1 MRTIAFLALVFFT
14 CVGHTEEISKVR
26 ISQNIYDATVLPLLN
41 DLKTILDTDLP
52 DKNPEVYIASIEEI
66 QKAYCASDIPCNVA
80 AITNRNTGVIIMTTG
95 FIPNNLISV
104 SILFHELVH
113 WVQVKKG
120 MFKDEPECLFWAKS
134 EMHAYKAQSK
144 FIEKNG
150 GRPFDVPDLTK
161 KCTQK

>member
-1 MRTIAFLALVFFT
+1 MRLLAFLAMFFFA
-14 CVGHTEEISKVR
+14 CAGHTQEITKTR
-26 ISQNIYDATVLPLLN
+26 ISQNIYDATVEPLLSEIRQ
-41 DLKTILDTDLP
+41 ILNTDLP
-52 DKNPEVYIASIEEI
+52 DGKPDVFIAPISEI
-66 QKAYCASDIPCNVA
+66 QRVYCEPNTSCNVA
-80 AITNRNTGVIIMTTG
+80 AITNRETGDIIMTTG

-150 GRPFDVPDLTK
+150 GRPFEVPDLTEQCK
-161 KCTQK
+161 RK